1 MRRRAASCQMAMFLL
16 GLAPDEGYL
25 AVVLLQS
32 PVVSYTTI
40 SPSPLRQFVSVAR
53 SSRLPK

>member
-1 MRRRAASCQMAMFLL
+1 MAMFLL